1 MAAPI
6 VSGIVALMKSKCPN
20 ASVDDI
26 KSALYSSADDIG
38 KKGKDVYTGY
48 GRVNALKAVKAVN
61 NLKTSMLRPT
71 IDTLKSSDTYI
82 TGTASKGAD
91 IRVYNSK
98 GTVIARGIASTST
111 GKYKIKIAKQTSG
124 TTVKVV
130 ALKPGY
136 YSCLLYTS
144 DAADD
149 RIV

>member
-1 MAAPI
+1 
-6 VSGIVALMKSKCPN
+6 
-20 ASVDDI
+20 
-26 KSALYSSADDIG
+26 
-38 KKGKDVYTGY
+38 VYTGY

-111 GKYKIKIAKQTSG
+111 GKYQTEIARSLTSP
-124 TTVKVV
+124 
-130 ALKPGY
+130 A
-136 YSCLLYTS
+136 
-144 DAADD
+144 
-149 RIV
+149 